1 MLTRGGELTVFYH
14 GFSTQEDLDEQYNLW
29 ESVPDFLPR
38 LRYEQQKR
46 KPHKYRAFAGTLGR
60 TQTRSPQ
67 ATSGFFDYL
76 ALP

>member
-38 LRYEQQKR
+38 LRYEHQRESPTSTELLRARSAVLKPEALKR
-46 KPHKYRAFAGTLGR
+46 QVAP
-60 TQTRSPQ
+60 
-67 ATSGFFDYL
+67 
-76 ALP
+76 